1 MKKKDLSSEDVKKAL
16 SQIKQLCDFMLDD
29 TDTVEFSTTKKELDC
44 LIDVLASLRETALL
58 RRSRG

>member
-1 MKKKDLSSEDVKKAL
+1 MKKERYIPEDIQKAL

-29 TDTVEFSTTKKELDC
+29 TNTVEFSTTAKELDC

>member
-1 MKKKDLSSEDVKKAL
+1 MKKEACIQEDFKKAL
-16 SQIKQLCDFMLDD
+16 SQIKQMCDFMLDD
-29 TDTVEFSTTKKELDC
+29 TGTVEFSTTAKELDC

>member
-1 MKKKDLSSEDVKKAL
+1 MNENISKDVKKAL

-29 TDTVEFSTTKKELDC
+29 TDTVKFSTTEKELD
-44 LIDVLASLRETALL
+44 LMIDVLAALRKTALH

>member
-1 MKKKDLSSEDVKKAL
+1 MKKNSSEDVKNAL

-29 TDTVEFSTTKKELDC
+29 TDTVKFSTTAKELDC

>member
-1 MKKKDLSSEDVKKAL
+1 MKKELYIPEDVKKAL
-16 SQIKQLCDFMLDD
+16 SQIKQMCDFMLDD
-29 TDTVEFSTTKKELDC
+29 TGTVEFSTTAKELDC

>member
-1 MKKKDLSSEDVKKAL
+1 MKKERYIPEDIQKAL

-29 TDTVEFSTTKKELDC
+29 TCTVEFSTTAKELDC
-44 LIDVLASLRETALL
+44 LIDVLASLRKTALY

>member
-16 SQIKQLCDFMLDD
+16 SQIKHLCDFMLDD
-29 TDTVEFSTTKKELDC
+29 TGTVEFSTTEKELDC

>member
-1 MKKKDLSSEDVKKAL
+1 MNEKISKDVKKAL

-29 TDTVEFSTTKKELDC
+29 TDTVKFSTTAKELD
-44 LIDVLASLRETALL
+44 LIIYVLAALRKTALH

>member
-1 MKKKDLSSEDVKKAL
+1 MKEKDYTSEDVKKAL

-29 TDTVEFSTTKKELDC
+29 TCTVEFSTTEKELDC
-44 LIDVLASLRETALL
+44 LIDVLASLRETALF

>member
-1 MKKKDLSSEDVKKAL
+1 MKEKDYSGEDVKKAL
-16 SQIKQLCDFMLDD
+16 SQIKQLCDFMMDD
-29 TDTVEFSTTKKELDC
+29 TCTVEFSTTAKELDC